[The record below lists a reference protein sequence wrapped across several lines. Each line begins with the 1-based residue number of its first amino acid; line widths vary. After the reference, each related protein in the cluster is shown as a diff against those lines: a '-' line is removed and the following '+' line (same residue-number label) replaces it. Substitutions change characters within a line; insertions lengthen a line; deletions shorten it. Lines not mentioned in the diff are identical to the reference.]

1 MFLWKLIF
9 QNVAKYLT
17 QNFVNKTKSVWP
29 EGKAETYFSFFPY
42 KNEKIYHGVN
52 IGLPFL
58 FLRNDLIQ
66 FSISRL
72 QAIQRAIFGPALLR
86 TN

>member
-42 KNEKIYHGVN
+42 KNEKIYYGVLMRQP
-52 IGLPFL
+52 G
-58 FLRNDLIQ
+58 R
-66 FSISRL
+66 
-72 QAIQRAIFGPALLR
+72 LLR
-86 TN
+86 PKDVHAW

>member
-42 KNEKIYHGVN
+42 KNEKNYYGVCEN
-52 IGLPFL
+52 HTF
-58 FLRNDLIQ
+58 
-66 FSISRL
+66 
-72 QAIQRAIFGPALLR
+72 RAFCILWK
-86 TN
+86 

>member
-42 KNEKIYHGVN
+42 KNEKNYYGV
-52 IGLPFL
+52 L
-58 FLRNDLIQ
+58 LIVE
-66 FSISRL
+66 
-72 QAIQRAIFGPALLR
+72 
-86 TN
+86 T

>member
-42 KNEKIYHGVN
+42 KNEKIYYGA
-52 IGLPFL
+52 
-58 FLRNDLIQ
+58 LRRVYDCMQLCDEDCVTRRTCENSSD
-66 FSISRL
+66 
-72 QAIQRAIFGPALLR
+72 QA
-86 TN
+86 NCSW

>member
-42 KNEKIYHGVN
+42 KNEKIYYGVN
-52 IGLPFL
+52 KFL
-58 FLRNDLIQ
+58 SKFL
-66 FSISRL
+66 
-72 QAIQRAIFGPALLR
+72 GP
-86 TN
+86 NQK

>member
-29 EGKAETYFSFFPY
+29 EGKAETYFSFFPC
-42 KNEKIYHGVN
+42 KNDEIFYGVP
-52 IGLPFL
+52 GAKLSESV
-58 FLRNDLIQ
+58 RNPDTKVPDI
-66 FSISRL
+66 
-72 QAIQRAIFGPALLR
+72 AIEFFCF
-86 TN
+86 

>member
-29 EGKAETYFSFFPY
+29 EGKAETYFRFFHA
-42 KNEKIYHGVN
+42 KTKKLFTV
-52 IGLPFL
+52 FL
-58 FLRNDLIQ
+58 KTEIKFKMDLT
-66 FSISRL
+66 S
-72 QAIQRAIFGPALLR
+72 A
-86 TN
+86 NV